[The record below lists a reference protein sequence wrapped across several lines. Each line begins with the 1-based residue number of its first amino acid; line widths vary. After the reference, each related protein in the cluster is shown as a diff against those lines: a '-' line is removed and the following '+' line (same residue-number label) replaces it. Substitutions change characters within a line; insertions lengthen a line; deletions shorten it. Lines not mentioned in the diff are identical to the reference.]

1 MGLRLKFNLA
11 IVAVFAVGFVAAWV
25 ALERQFVASA
35 REEVLQNA
43 RIMMAAAN
51 AVRLS
56 TSQRVGPML
65 AAAAGERF
73 EPMSVP
79 SYAAQSNFKAL
90 TERYPDFT
98 YKEAALNP
106 TNPADRATDWEADFI
121 HAFRNRRGAEE
132 LTGERET
139 PTGPVLTLARPIAVS
154 SEACL
159 ACHSTPD
166 RAPPAMVAQ
175 YGPNNGFGWTLGETV
190 AAQVVS
196 VPMAVALDTAR
207 RNLHAAMGLLAAVF
221 AGVMVVLNVLLHL
234 AVVRPVVRIAR
245 IATDVS
251 LGRADAPEFTGSGRD
266 EIGELGRA
274 FTRMRRSLDQAMR
287 MLGA

>member
-11 IVAVFAVGFVAAWV
+11 IVAVFAVGFLAAWL

-73 EPMSVP
+73 EPMTVP

-121 HAFRNRRGAEE
+121 TAFRTRSGVPE

-139 PTGPVLTLARPIAVS
+139 PTGPVLTLARPITVS

-159 ACHSTPD
+159 RCHSTPD

-196 VPMAVALDTAR
+196 VPMAVALATAR

-221 AGVMVVLNVLLHL
+221 AGVMVVLNMLLHL

-245 IATDVS
+245 IASDVS
-251 LGRADAPEFTGSGRD
+251 LGRADAPEFADAGRD

>member
-11 IVAVFAVGFVAAWV
+11 IVAVFAVGFAAAWI

-35 REEVLQNA
+35 RDEVLQNA

-65 AAAAGERF
+65 AAASGERF

-121 HAFRNRRGAEE
+121 TAFRSRGGVEE
-132 LTGERET
+132 LTGERDT
-139 PTGPVLTLARPIAVS
+139 PTGKVLTLARPIAVS

-159 ACHSTPD
+159 RCHSTPD

-175 YGPNNGFGWTLGETV
+175 YGANNGFGWTMGETV

-196 VPMAVALDTAR
+196 VPMAVALDKAR

-251 LGRADAPEFTGSGRD
+251 LGRADAPEFAAAGRD

>member
-11 IVAVFAVGFVAAWV
+11 ILAVFAVGFAAAWI

-35 REEVLQNA
+35 RGEVLQNA

-51 AVRLS
+51 AVRTY
-56 TSQRVGPML
+56 TSQRVGPAL
-65 AAAAGERF
+65 AAVPRDHC
-73 EPMSVP
+73 EPITVP
-79 SYAAQSNFKAL
+79 SYAAQTNFKAL
-90 TERYPDFT
+90 TERYPEFA

-121 HAFRNRRGAEE
+121 HAFRNRRGIDE
-132 LTGERET
+132 LAALRET
-139 PTGPVLTLARPIAVS
+139 PTGPVLTLARPITVS

-159 ACHSTPD
+159 TCHSTPD
-166 RAPPAMVAQ
+166 RAPPALLAQ
-175 YGPNNGFGWTLGETV
+175 YGSSNGFGWSLGETV
-190 AAQVVS
+190 AAQIVS
-196 VPMAVALDTAR
+196 VPMALALETAQ
-207 RNLHAAMGLLAAVF
+207 RNLHAAMALLAAVF
-221 AGVMVVLNVLLHL
+221 LGVMIVLNVLLHL
-234 AVVRPVVRIAR
+234 AVVRPVVRISR
-245 IATDVS
+245 LATDVS
-251 LGRADAPEFTGSGRD
+251 LGKAGAPEFAVGERD

>member
-11 IVAVFAVGFVAAWV
+11 IVAVFAVGFVAAWI

-35 REEVLQNA
+35 PEEGLQNA

-56 TSQRVGPML
+56 TSQRVGPRL

-121 HAFRNRRGAEE
+121 TAFRNRSGLGE

-159 ACHSTPD
+159 RCHSTPD

-175 YGPNNGFGWTLGETV
+175 YGPNNGFGWTMGETV

-234 AVVRPVVRIAR
+234 AVVRHVVRIAR

-251 LGRADAPEFTGSGRD
+251 LGKADAPEFAGSGRD